1 MTIPFLKPNVVPV
14 DHYVDRLR
22 TSDTLRWY
30 SNMGPH
36 VTEFETRAV
45 EELLGG
51 VGRAVTVC
59 NATIGLMLAIAAVK
73 RSGRYA
79 IMPSFT
85 FAATPLAAQW
95 CGLTPYFVD
104 VRPGDWC
111 PDEQAIEAALE
122 LLGDEAAVVV
132 SYATFGVPMPLARYE
147 SWHARGIPVVI
158 DAAPCLGTRGLDGP
172 FAAGFPG
179 PVVYSLHATKAFS
192 VGEGGLIASAD
203 DALVQRIRRMSSFG
217 FDSGRES
224 IGLGL
229 NAKMPEV
236 SAAIALA
243 TLDAFPQKLAAR
255 QALHAEYMRLI
266 AARGLLQRGW
276 ETQRFAGC
284 VPHQFMPLLLPPGM
298 TNERAVVELSD
309 LRVGARTYFS
319 PVCHRQRGFLD
330 CPHGPLPVTE
340 DMDQRALSLP
350 LWEDMQLDEVATVV
364 DALEVITERH
374 AAPLQERMPVAA

>member
-1 MTIPFLKPNVVPV
+1 MTIPFLKPHVVPAEQ
-14 DHYVDRLR
+14 YIDRMRLND
-22 TSDTLRWY
+22 SLRWY
-30 SNMGPH
+30 TNMGPH
-36 VTEFETRAV
+36 VTEFEVRVV

-51 VGRAVTVC
+51 AGSAVTVC

-104 VRPGDWC
+104 VRQGDWC
-111 PDEQAIEAALE
+111 PDEQAIEAALDE
-122 LLGDEAAVVV
+122 LGDEAAVVV
-132 SYATFGVPMPLARYE
+132 TYATFGVPMPLARYE

-158 DAAPCLGTRGLDGP
+158 DAAPCLGTRGVDGA
-172 FAAGFPG
+172 FGAGFPG

-192 VGEGGLIASAD
+192 IGEGGLIASAD
-203 DALVQRIRRMSSFG
+203 GALINRIRRMSSFG
-217 FDSGRES
+217 FDGGRECAE
-224 IGLGL
+224 LGL

-243 TLDAFPQKLAAR
+243 TLDAFGQKLATR
-255 QALHAEYMRLI
+255 QRLYAEYTQQM

-276 ETQRFAGC
+276 ETQRFTGQ
-284 VPHQFMPLLLPPGM
+284 VPHQFMPVLVPPGLS
-298 TNERAVVELSD
+298 NERVVLELSD
-309 LRVGARTYFS
+309 LRIGARSYFS

-330 CPHGPLPVTE
+330 CPHGPMPVTDE
-340 DMDQRALSLP
+340 LDRRVLSLP
-350 LWEDMQLDEVATVV
+350 LWEDMTSEELTQVV
-364 DALEVITERH
+364 DALEVITARH
-374 AAPLQERMPVAA
+374 DLPCIELLTAA